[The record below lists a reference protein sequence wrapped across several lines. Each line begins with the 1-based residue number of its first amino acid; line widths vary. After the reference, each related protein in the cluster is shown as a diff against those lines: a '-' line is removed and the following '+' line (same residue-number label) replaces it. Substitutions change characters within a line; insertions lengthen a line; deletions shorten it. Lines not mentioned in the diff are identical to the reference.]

1 MLLKLIFLTLLTIQL
16 RFLYAVICI
25 STKEKRKLAFDVD
38 SICVS
43 HLIALQQTL
52 RGGSIKIQ

>member
-16 RFLYAVICI
+16 LFLYVVICL
-25 STKEKRKLAFDVD
+25 STKEKRKLTFDVE

-43 HLIALQQTL
+43 RLIALQQTL
-52 RGGSIKIQ
+52 REGSIKIQ

>member
-16 RFLYAVICI
+16 LSLYVVICV
-25 STKEKRKLAFDVD
+25 STTEKRKLTFDAQ

-52 RGGSIKIQ
+52 RG